1 MMRPLRESILNK
13 DYDISENGAAIVGEA
28 LWASLKKYNWLST
41 GAKSQVR
48 VKIPPRAGNPFQ
60 DVYSQLI
67 EYAGKCGPGDKNA
80 EVRILPRENEC
91 NITIYNK
98 GGLSLNFR
106 TDPNHYVIA
115 EYQKVWL
122 GDKWKLV
129 GWLPIEI
136 IEIIKDR
143 LGLRY

>member
-1 MMRPLRESILNK
+1 MRPLRESILNK

-28 LWASLKKYNWLST
+28 IWASLKKYNWLNT

-67 EYAGKCGPGDKNA
+67 KYASKCGPGDKNA
-80 EVRILPRENEC
+80 EVRILPKENGC

-98 GGLSLNFR
+98 EGHSLNFR